1 MKVINSITE
10 FKNEKTKFH
19 GTLGFVPTMGYLHQG
34 HMKLVQTSKQN
45 NSHTAVSIFVNPT
58 QFAPSEDFSSY
69 PRDLKR
75 DLDLLEKEG
84 VDLVFTPTDKEM
96 YPPNFQTY
104 IAVEEVSKPLE
115 GSLRVGHF
123 RGVATVVCKLFNI
136 VEPRVAYFGQKDAQ
150 QVAVIKQMVRD
161 LNMNVTINVVGTVRE
176 SDGLAM
182 SSRNVYL
189 NAEERKAAPILWKGL
204 TACKNLYMAGEKDA
218 NILRE
223 QAVKIITSEPLA
235 KIEYV
240 SVADKETL
248 TELTRVNNGALV
260 SLAVRFGKT
269 RLIDNIV
276 LD

>member
-1 MKVINSITE
+1 MKVIDSITE
-10 FKNEKTKFH
+10 FKNEKTKLR
-19 GTLGFVPTMGYLHQG
+19 GPLGFVPTMGYLHQG

-45 NSHTAVSIFVNPT
+45 NPHTAVSIFVNPT

-75 DLDLLEKEG
+75 DLDLLEKAG
-84 VDLVFTPTDKEM
+84 VDLVFTPSAKEI
-96 YPPNFQTY
+96 YPSNFQTY
-104 IAVEEVSKPLE
+104 VTVEEVSKPLE

-136 VEPRVAYFGQKDAQ
+136 IEPKVAYFGQKDAQ

-161 LNMNVTINVVGTVRE
+161 LNMNVTLQVVETVRE
-176 SDGLAM
+176 PDGLAM

-189 NAEERKAAPILWKGL
+189 SAEERKAAPILWKAL
-204 TACKNLYMAGEKDA
+204 TACKNLYGSGERDT
-218 NILRE
+218 NLLRE

-240 SVADKETL
+240 SIADKETL
-248 TELTRVNNGALV
+248 AELIRVSNGALL

-269 RLIDNIV
+269 RLIDNVV